1 MPELPEVETVRV
13 GLAPKLMGRTIA
25 RVQLMR
31 PNLRIPFPANLIE
44 SLEGAEIRTIE
55 RRAKYLLMHTNRAQ
69 TTIIHLGMS
78 GKMLLHPAAINDY
91 SKHDHVI
98 MSLGDGQMLVF
109 NDARRF
115 GLWTLAD
122 TLQLDAH
129 PLLAHLGPEPLADA
143 FDGRYLYAALQQR
156 SGDIKP
162 VIMDQKLVVG
172 VGNIYASEALY
183 MARIH
188 PQRTA
193 NSLSR
198 TEANLLTDCIKTVLQ
213 AAIRS
218 GGSTLRDYVR
228 SSGEMGYFQHHFSVY
243 GKAGRDC
250 EQCSTPIA
258 QIIQTGRS
266 SFFCP
271 QCQPQKP
278 PFKHLKACT
287 KAAK

>member
-1 MPELPEVETVRV
+1 MPELPEVETVRA
-13 GLAPKLMGRTIA
+13 GLAPQLLGRRIT
-25 RVQLMR
+25 RLQLMR
-31 PNLRIPFPANLIE
+31 PNLRIPFPGNLTE
-44 SLEGAEIRTIE
+44 SLEGAEILALE

-91 SKHDHVI
+91 HAHDHVI
-98 MSLGDGQMLVF
+98 MSLSDGQMLVF

-115 GLWTLAD
+115 GLWTLAE
-122 TLQLDAH
+122 TPQMAAH
-129 PLLAHLGPEPLADA
+129 PLLAHLGPEPLDAA
-143 FDGRYLYAALQQR
+143 FDSAYLYAALQR
-156 SGDIKP
+156 RNGEIKP

-172 VGNIYASEALY
+172 VGNIYASEALF

-193 NSLSR
+193 NSLNKTECSR
-198 TEANLLTDCIKTVLQ
+198 LVECIKTVLH

-228 SSGEMGYFQHHFSVY
+228 SSGEMGYFQHHFAVY
-243 GKAGRDC
+243 GKAGRPC
-250 EQCSTPIA
+250 EHCQSPVT
-258 QIIQTGRS
+258 QITQTGRS

-278 PFKHLKACT
+278 HSKHLNRRPKAS
-287 KAAK
+287 K